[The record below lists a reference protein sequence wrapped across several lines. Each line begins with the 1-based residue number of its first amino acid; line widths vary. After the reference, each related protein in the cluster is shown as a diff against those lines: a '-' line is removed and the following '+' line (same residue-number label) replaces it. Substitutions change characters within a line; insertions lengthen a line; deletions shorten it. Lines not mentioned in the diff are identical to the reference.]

1 MINQDLEIKSDFEIV
16 GKKNFL
22 HCHLSVMYRPTNN
35 DEVYSHALANTIIN
49 ICGKYPKDTIWENMN
64 LPDIDW
70 EEYTITGNQYK
81 KVINKL
87 LRSTIDDVDLE
98 KVINFPTDD
107 KTHLIF

>member
-1 MINQDLEIKSDFEIV
+1 
-16 GKKNFL
+16 
-22 HCHLSVMYRPTNN
+22 MYRPTNN
-35 DEVYSHALANTIIN
+35 DEVYAHVLANTIIN

-87 LRSTIDDVDLE
+87 LRSTIDDADLE
-98 KVINFPTDD
+98 KVIHFPTRRQNSLNILK
-107 KTHLIF
+107 KTDHL